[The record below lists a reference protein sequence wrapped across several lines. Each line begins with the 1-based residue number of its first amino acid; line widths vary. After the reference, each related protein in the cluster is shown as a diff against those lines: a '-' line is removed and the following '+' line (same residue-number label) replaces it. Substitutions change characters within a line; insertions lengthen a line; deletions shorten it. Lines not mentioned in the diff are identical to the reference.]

1 MHKNFWLFVDIIKK
15 KKNKENKEKI
25 QKHSRERDIKNLLK
39 KNKTKSENMVV
50 NNIRIPHKTGN
61 KGYLSIEKD
70 IMKCKEITARLLSKV
85 PGF

>member
-1 MHKNFWLFVDIIKK
+1 
-15 KKNKENKEKI
+15 
-25 QKHSRERDIKNLLK
+25 
-39 KNKTKSENMVV
+39 MVV
-50 NNIRIPHKTGN
+50 NNVRIPHKTGN